1 MPARTC
7 SVLGLL
13 TFLALVAEAQQD
25 APGPVPLAELA
36 IRGDRDWERLADGSL
51 GVITEFRGAGGA
63 AIPAYL
69 RKPAGPGPFPV
80 IVMLHGGPHGK
91 EVTVATGRSS
101 PPAGEFAGA
110 GWAVLA
116 IDYRPDPG
124 PPPQA
129 VLEDSMAAVAAVRQL
144 PFLDAD
150 RVGLLGGSRGGG
162 VVSRLLSRIEIKGAV
177 LCAPAGLDLIEVK
190 KAAGRGEPVAGV
202 LKKMVASMEQQRGAA
217 AEDIEKDPARFGYSS
232 ALTEAAQARC
242 PVLVVSGRNDPASP
256 ASVVLVYVEA
266 LRAAGKRAEP
276 YLPDNGPHGFY
287 FGHPDIPETKEA
299 ARRAAGFFRE

>member
-1 MPARTC
+1 MPKRTC

-13 TFLALVAEAQQD
+13 ALLTPVAEAQQD

-36 IRGDRDWERLADGSL
+36 TRGDRDWERLADGSL
-51 GVITEFRGAGGA
+51 GVITEFRGAGGV

-69 RKPAGPGPFPV
+69 RKPAGSGPFPV

-116 IDYRPDPG
+116 IDYRPDPS

-150 RVGLLGGSRGGG
+150 RVGLLGG
-162 VVSRLLSRIEIKGAV
+162 
-177 LCAPAGLDLIEVK
+177 
-190 KAAGRGEPVAGV
+190 
-202 LKKMVASMEQQRGAA
+202 
-217 AEDIEKDPARFGYSS
+217 
-232 ALTEAAQARC
+232 
-242 PVLVVSGRNDPASP
+242 
-256 ASVVLVYVEA
+256 
-266 LRAAGKRAEP
+266 
-276 YLPDNGPHGFY
+276 
-287 FGHPDIPETKEA
+287 
-299 ARRAAGFFRE
+299 